1 MQDNELQAEYSISLN
16 SSPCADF
23 LTSEIDRGD
32 SQGEYGGLMGEMSAS
47 YSDGKDPEMDIFDKP
62 LGMDDFGIDIRNDLY
77 QSLDA
82 DMKLGN
88 GDDTNTGES
97 DDAQDFNPIQNL
109 KKTQGSKTKKMKFT
123 KDLKETEAVNNNL
136 EDHNQTGVVS
146 LSGDNEGSLNSINK
160 EKKVSKN
167 SPGGRRAPS
176 KSRNSRRGSRPLKN
190 SKNSPKC
197 SGEGSECDHDNLPV
211 LANGSPPPTLSVS
224 ESQGNDYIQIEA
236 GFVGSNCDTDHNNM
250 QNVIVRLEPTFNM
263 HNDLSINNV
272 QAIRDEF
279 PDLNHESSGIEGEDA
294 GFGSPDAVGGFLNS
308 QTNDMAL
315 TIVPSPSTSTEPV
328 ASSSNMLITSAPD
341 LVNASSSDTPIILNA
356 NVLNQGT
363 ERNVSYVMIP
373 VSLVQQLQAAN
384 QPSTST
390 AGGSSTSLQPRPQI
404 VQLLNENYG
413 YVCHVCRYSGKM
425 PYLLE
430 NHMKTC
436 HLPHRPYIC
445 LGCYKA
451 FNLRG
456 TALCHIRLKHLEA
469 GTQMMIDQ
477 DMEGLQTVECQKLM
491 QLIFR
496 CHVCD
501 SVGKYMSGVN
511 NKPKNLN
518 PHLFVCKVHAE
529 VTPSQ

>member
-1 MQDNELQAEYSISLN
+1 MQDSELQAGYSISLN

-32 SQGEYGGLMGEMSAS
+32 NQGDYGGLMGDMSAS
-47 YSDGKDPEMDIFDKP
+47 YSDGKDPEMNIFDKP
-62 LGMDDFGIDIRNDLY
+62 LGMDDFSIDIRSDLY
-77 QSLDA
+77 QSLGTDI
-82 DMKLGN
+82 KLGN

-97 DDAQDFNPIQNL
+97 DDAQDFDPIQSVN
-109 KKTQGSKTKKMKFT
+109 KIQGPKAKKMKVT
-123 KDLKETEAVNNNL
+123 KDFNASESVDNNL
-136 EDHNQTGVVS
+136 QDRNQRVVS
-146 LSGDNEGSLNSINK
+146 PSCDVNSSPNNR
-160 EKKVSKN
+160 EK
-167 SPGGRRAPS
+167 
-176 KSRNSRRGSRPLKN
+176 KN
-190 SKNSPKC
+190 SKNSQGGRRAITKSRHSRKSSRPQKNLKNPQKY
-197 SGEGSECDHDNLPV
+197 SGEGTDSDDDDNSPCSV
-211 LANGSPPPTLSVS
+211 LANGSLVS
-224 ESQGNDYIQIEA
+224 EIHGNDFIRIEA
-236 GFVGSNCDTDHNNM
+236 GFVGNNSETDDNA
-250 QNVIVRLEPTFNM
+250 QNVIVRMEPTLNM
-263 HNDLSINNV
+263 HSDLSINNV

-279 PDLNHESSGIEGEDA
+279 SDLNPDSSAIEVEDVVY
-294 GFGSPDAVGGFLNS
+294 GSPDAVSGYLNS
-308 QTNDMAL
+308 QTNNTASSIL
-315 TIVPSPSTSTEPV
+315 SPSTSTDLV
-328 ASSSNMLITSAPD
+328 ASSSNMLLTSAPD
-341 LVNASSSDTPIILNA
+341 LVNTTSSDKPIILNA

-373 VSLVQQLQAAN
+373 VSLVQQFQAAN
-384 QPSTST
+384 QASTST
-390 AGGSSTSLQPRPQI
+390 AGCSTTAVVQRPQI
-404 VQLLNENYG
+404 VQLLNDNNG

-477 DMEGLQTVECQKLM
+477 DLEGLQSVECQKLM

-496 CHVCD
+496 CNVCE
-501 SVGKYMSGVN
+501 SVGNYMSGVN
-511 NKPKNLN
+511 NKQKNLN
-518 PHLFVCKVHAE
+518 PHLFVCKLHAE